1 MKQKK
6 RGLAIF
12 LIVLGAFVT
21 LMGALLVLITL
32 SMILTGEDL
41 ISNGILAVI
50 LLALT
55 FALGIIPL
63 MKGIRILQGK
73 EKLQKNE
80 KTQSGQNIQSVQLS
94 VPKESVISKE
104 ATAVER
110 FITEQWSEQSSK
122 QILCRDTQFDNG
134 DGPMVKALLKIAM
147 YVILPIVAMCLGYA
161 LVNQSAGGR
170 IVPNTWQAWAS
181 MLMIVIGCF
190 CMVMSM
196 VVWGK
201 YNAVGNKFYYY
212 IIHEEYGVSVACL
225 DTGKLGAYVVNKA
238 GTLERIKATPSLL
251 YVLLFFL
258 CCKSRRVAVRL
269 ARMQMYFQ
277 VNQKHHFVEK
287 LLQSAA
293 YDQYSDKIIAVQKM
307 KYFSKGC
314 EVHYTV
320 MVDGVQEERRQ
331 YIYRE
336 TAHYELLMDKFK
348 QMYVNNYRVG
358 YELSAVQATRVRK
371 NIYRRLAILG
381 GLAVVCVVLIY
392 AGMEQYYEAAYKAD
406 VLSQSG
412 AEVLSYA
419 EGVLA
424 SRGRRRAY
432 RVGYLLFFVMGVSLV
447 KLLSD
452 AIRVHTFTC
461 MPVEVLSYHEKGGSW
476 YKKLTGD
483 YRYFATV
490 RYNNATVNVGLSKE
504 MWEKREH
511 VTPLLVLRKN
521 VPYCIIF

>member
-12 LIVLGAFVT
+12 LIVWGAFVT
-21 LMGALLVLITL
+21 LMGALLVLMTL
-32 SMILTGEDL
+32 SMILTGEDF

-55 FALGIIPL
+55 FALGILPL

-73 EKLQKNE
+73 EKPQKNE

-94 VPKESVISKE
+94 VPKESGISKE
-104 ATAVER
+104 ATSVER

-181 MLMIVIGCF
+181 MLIIVIGCF

-196 VVWGK
+196 LVWGK
-201 YNAVGNKFYYY
+201 YNAVGNKFYYF
-212 IIHEEYGVSVACL
+212 IIHEDEGVSVACL
-225 DTGKLGAYVVNKA
+225 DTGRLGSYLANKA
-238 GTLERIKATPSLL
+238 SALEKIKASPSLL

-258 CCKSRRVAVRL
+258 CCKNRRGAIRL

-277 VNQKHHFVEK
+277 VNQKYRFVEK
-287 LLQSAA
+287 LLMSDS
-293 YDQYSDKIIAVQKM
+293 YDQYSDKIIAVQKI

-314 EVHYTV
+314 EVFYIV
-320 MVDGVQEERRQ
+320 MVDGVQQERKQ

-336 TAHYELLMDKFK
+336 TSHYELLIDKLK
-348 QMYVNNYRVG
+348 QMCTNHNRAG
-358 YELSAVQATRVRK
+358 NELSDVQATRVRK
-371 NIYRRLAILG
+371 NIYRRLAVLVTCAVILI
-381 GLAVVCVVLIY
+381 VVLY
-392 AGMEQYYEAAYKAD
+392 ASIHQYYESSYE
-406 VLSQSG
+406 
-412 AEVLSYA
+412 AEVLSKSGAEILGYA
-419 EGVLA
+419 ESVLA

-432 RVGYLLFFVMGVSLV
+432 RVVGFMIVVMGAALI

-452 AIRVHTFTC
+452 AIRVHTFTSI
-461 MPVEVLSYHEKGGSW
+461 PVEVLSYHEKGGSPI
-476 YKKLTGD
+476 KRILGD

-490 RYNNATVNVGLSKE
+490 RYNGATVTVGLSRE
-504 MWEKREH
+504 MWVQREQ